1 MREFLKPVTAV
12 QPRPADPGLARY
24 VRAYLIMRTVVGA
37 LGIALP
43 FVLVLVDGLWFDG
56 DPCPRTSL
64 SAYYYSGAREL
75 FVGTLSAIGVFLIT
89 YKVAEIN
96 LDNTLSLLAG
106 LAVLVVALF
115 PTGRPIDLVGLT
127 PLQDRLGES
136 VVAGIHFTAAGVFIL
151 SLAAISYYFGKREGA
166 RPPIAGRRSP
176 RFWQTY
182 HWICA
187 GTIVAAF
194 VWSAVTGLS
203 DWGPS
208 RSLLYGEAVA
218 VWAFAASWLWKGLE
232 LDMLRGG
239 PS

>member
-1 MREFLKPVTAV
+1 MREFLKPVAAV
-12 QPRPADPGLARY
+12 HPRPTDPSTARY
-24 VRAYLIMRTVVGA
+24 VRSYLIMRTVVGA

-43 FVLVLVDGLWFDG
+43 FVLVLVDGLWFHG
-56 DPCPRTSL
+56 DPFPRTSL

-75 FVGTLSAIGVFLIT
+75 FVGALSAIGVFLIT

-106 LAVLVVALF
+106 VAVLVVALF
-115 PTGRPIDLVGLT
+115 PTGRPNDLVGLM

-136 VVAGIHFTAAGVFIL
+136 VVGGIHFTFAGVFIL

-166 RPPIAGRRSP
+166 RTPTSGRWSP

-194 VWSAVTGLS
+194 AWSAITELS
-203 DWGPS
+203 GWGPS
-208 RSLLYGEAVA
+208 QSLLYGEAMA
-218 VWAFAASWLWKGLE
+218 VWAFGASWLWKGLE

>member
-89 YKVAEIN
+89 YKVAEVN

-187 GTIVAAF
+187 GTIAAAF